1 MSNTIQQRLTIAEAL
16 CVKQNAK
23 LTPLRK
29 ELLCKL
35 YEQQKPLTAYD
46 LLRLMREQHPK
57 MEAMSVYRILNFLE
71 SHHLVHRINSCQ
83 AYAACNM
90 PEHEHHAQLVVCEKC
105 HHSEEIAMP
114 SLKASID
121 SVLKKTSFCFSTKSI
136 EIFGICQSCA
146 A

>member
-1 MSNTIQQRLTIAEAL
+1 MTIQQRLKQAESL
-16 CVKQNAK
+16 CQKHNAK

-29 ELLCKL
+29 ALLLKL
-35 YEQQKPLTAYD
+35 YESSKPQTAYE
-46 LLRLMREQHPK
+46 LLRLMREQYPK
-57 MEAMSVYRILNFLE
+57 MEAMSVYRMLTFLE
-71 SHHLVHRINSCQ
+71 THHLVHRLNSCQ

-114 SLKASID
+114 SLTASID
-121 SVLKKTSFCFSTKSI
+121 SVLKETSFCLSAKSI

-146 A
+146 T

>member
-1 MSNTIQQRLTIAEAL
+1 MSIQQRLKQAESL
-16 CVKQNAK
+16 CQKQHAK

-29 ELLCKL
+29 ALLRIL
-35 YEQQKPLTAYD
+35 YECAKPQTAYE

-57 MEAMSVYRILNFLE
+57 MEAMSVYRILSFLE
-71 SHHLVHRINSCQ
+71 THHLVHRLNSCQ

-90 PEHEHHAQLVVCEKC
+90 PEFAHHAQLVVCEKC

-114 SLKASID
+114 SLTASID
-121 SVLKKTSFCFSTKSI
+121 SVLKETSFCLSAKSI

-146 A
+146 S